1 MLAFKTFEYLRPTPV
16 YFPRLRF
23 RKRERWCWRKAPA
36 TLLLPHKARKT
47 TPSPNTLSSFSPT
60 FRTMKALH
68 LGIRILVFALIA
80 VALWFGYKRF
90 QASREKPIEYIT
102 QRAERSTIR
111 SSVSA
116 SGTLSPLVDVT
127 VGAQVS
133 GRIMELHADFND
145 QVEKGQ
151 LLARID
157 PAVYHAD
164 VLKSEARRDSA
175 RAQYK
180 EAEANVTLKKK
191 QVTRFRELVGRDLMA
206 PSELDE
212 AEAELIVAEARARS
226 ARATQKEAEAALEQA
241 RTNLDFTSIYSPV
254 NGVILS
260 REVDLGQSLAANF
273 ETPAIFRIAED
284 LRSMQVNTSVAEAD
298 IGAIKADMQARFY
311 VDAWPNRTYTGK
323 VREVRLMPEEESNV
337 VTYDAVIDVPNEDRS
352 LLPGMT
358 ATIDF
363 IIEERENTLHIPNA
377 ALRFQ
382 PPEGLSC
389 DAQTADPPPSKAEAK
404 ENKQQGQRNKK
415 DLTQTKIWILRNN
428 EPTCIQVI
436 LGITDG
442 ARTEVVSG
450 DLKEDDAVITG
461 IDGANGPKSNRP
473 RRGIL

>member
-1 MLAFKTFEYLRPTPV
+1 
-16 YFPRLRF
+16 
-23 RKRERWCWRKAPA
+23 
-36 TLLLPHKARKT
+36 
-47 TPSPNTLSSFSPT
+47 
-60 FRTMKALH
+60 MKALH
-68 LGIRILVFALIA
+68 LGMRVLVFALIA
-80 VALWFGYKRF
+80 TALWFGYKRF
-90 QASREKPIEYIT
+90 QTAREKPIEYIT
-102 QRAERSTIR
+102 QRVERSTVR

-133 GRIMELHADFND
+133 GRIAELHADFND
-145 QVEKGQ
+145 TVEKGQ

-157 PAVYHAD
+157 PAVYQAD
-164 VLKSEARRDSA
+164 VLKSEARRDAA

-180 EAEANVTLKKK
+180 EAQANVTLKQK
-191 QVTRFRELVGRDLMA
+191 QVTRFRELVGRNLMA

-212 AEAELIVAEARARS
+212 AEADLTVAEARARS
-226 ARATQKEAEAALEQA
+226 ARAAQKEAEASLEQA

-254 NGVILS
+254 DGVILS

-298 IGAIKADMQARFY
+298 IGAIKADMKARFY
-311 VDAWPNRTYTGK
+311 VDAWPNRTYTGN

-337 VTYDAVIDVPNEDRS
+337 VTYDAVIDVTNEDRS

-363 IIEERENTLHIPNA
+363 IVEERNDALHIPNA

-382 PPEGLSC
+382 PPEGLQC
-389 DAQTADPPPSKAEAK
+389 DTTARSQTTAEQPTPDAPSKAEKTQNAPYV
-404 ENKQQGQRNKK
+404 EPKK
-415 DLTQTKIWILRNN
+415 KNLLQTNLWVLRDQ
-428 EPTCIQVI
+428 EPVCVPVT

-442 ARTEVVSG
+442 SRTEVVSG
-450 DLKEDDAVITG
+450 ELQENDAVITA
-461 IDGANGPKSNRP
+461 IDGAQDTKSQRP